1 MKRSFFLII
10 LLLIGLNGCG
20 DQKPPVF
27 SGATF
32 NLSGNVYEFDYLR
45 NTSNRDKPIAAV
57 NVLAAGSTTAFT
69 QTASNGAFTLSNLPL
84 GEYTISVSKE
94 GYQKNGKL
102 SNSTAYNFSSS
113 SYAGTN
119 QTVEYD
125 LDPRPVF
132 MGASVANNEEISATT
147 QSFRL
152 YFSEPMSRESVSAF
166 LKMLALRSSSVVAK
180 GIAMSILTWEAD
192 GKTAILTS
200 SVTLQPDA
208 LYQLGLAASNNS
220 AGIESI
226 RDLQNQPI
234 YGTKI
239 NDLSL
244 YNSATDPQYGTYL
257 YVPFKTLTDKT
268 SVPTVPTNLTVRS
281 SVTGSTDIDYNS
293 VYASTSGV
301 NISFVGS
308 TGANGYKLY
317 ISADGTN
324 YYFVKQFSTPSV
336 FVSIADV
343 VSALGSGIA
352 RGYDTYNY
360 PIEPG
365 LPWPFLGT
373 QTIYFKLSGY
383 NSLGESAFS
392 SPLSVIDKVAPEV
405 NATAVSESG
414 TIKVIK
420 FSEPLERSSAENTA
434 NYQFTVPPG
443 VTISNAALIND
454 YAYTYSP
461 YKTTIVRLTLS
472 GSDAGPRTVRIN
484 NLKDLTGN
492 TIKANTDVS
501 Y

>member
-1 MKRSFFLII
+1 VKRSVFLII

-32 NLSGNVYEFDYLR
+32 NLSGTVYEFDYLR
-45 NTSNRDKPIAAV
+45 NASNRDKPIAAV
-57 NVLAAGSTTAFT
+57 SVLASGATTALT

-94 GYQKNGKL
+94 GYQRNGKL
-102 SNSTAYNFSSS
+102 SNATAYNFSSS
-113 SYAGTN
+113 SYASTN
-119 QTVEYD
+119 QTVEFD

-132 MGASVANNEEISATT
+132 MGASISNNEEIAAST
-147 QSFRL
+147 QTFCL
-152 YFSEPMSRESVSAF
+152 YFSEPMSKESVTVF

-180 GIAMSILTWEAD
+180 GIAQSSLTWEAD
-192 GKTAILTS
+192 GKAMFLTS
-200 SVTLQPDA
+200 SAALQPDA
-208 LYQLGLAASNNS
+208 LYQIGVAASNYS

-257 YVPFKTLTDKT
+257 YVPFKTITDKT
-268 SVPTVPTNLTVRS
+268 AVPSVPTNLVVRS
-281 SVTGSTDIDYNS
+281 TATGNTDIDYNS

-301 NISFVGS
+301 TIYFSAS

-324 YYFVKQFSTPSV
+324 YYFVKPFSTPSV

-343 VSALGSGIA
+343 VLALGSSVA

-373 QTIYFKLSGY
+373 QTIYFKISAY

-392 SPLSVIDKVAPEV
+392 NPLSVIDKVAPEA
-405 NATAVSESG
+405 NATAVSESPM
-414 TIKVIK
+414 IKVVK
-420 FSEPLERSSAENTA
+420 FSEPLDRASAENTS

-443 VTISNAALIND
+443 VTILSATLIND

-461 YKTTIVRLTLS
+461 YKTTIVKLTLS
-472 GSDAGPRTVRIN
+472 GNDAGPRTVRIN